1 MAKGPV
7 AHGLGRAEA
16 LSDAGEYAAA
26 LEELDAAFD
35 AEPQNAAVFT
45 ARGWALE
52 NLGPER
58 LGEARLAYEAALRL
72 DPSAMWAKEGLSNV
86 LRRMGHSREADRLC
100 EEVVD
105 EGRRRYDAE
114 EDLWELVGWC
124 ELRLGRYQDA
134 VATLREA
141 LRRDG
146 RWIAVRFDLALAL
159 LCAGERS
166 RAFLEYSRG
175 VHQALNGGVDA
186 DFGDVDGNGN
196 ADSFDPN
203 GASVGEIA
211 WRARRVLAGA
221 APRRAAALG
230 VTLRRTGGPELAS
243 RLVEGAAWSV
253 RRSPG
258 RSITVAL

>member
-26 LEELDAAFD
+26 LDELDATLD
-35 AEPQNAAVFT
+35 GDPHNASVFT

-58 LGEARLAYEAALRL
+58 LGEARLAYEAALTL

-86 LRRMGHSREADRLC
+86 LRRMGHTREADRLC
-100 EEVVD
+100 EEVVV
-105 EGRRRYDAE
+105 EGRRRYEDE

-124 ELRLGRYQDA
+124 ELRLGRYEDA

-175 VHQALNGGVDA
+175 VHQAVNGGVERLRGCLRVALDDLEESLA
-186 DFGDVDGNGN
+186 ERPALATTREAN
-196 ADSFDPN
+196 A
-203 GASVGEIA
+203 
-211 WRARRVLAGA
+211 ARDLLRSTL
-221 APRRAAALG
+221 RAAFQAG
-230 VTLRRTGGPELAS
+230 
-243 RLVEGAAWSV
+243 
-253 RRSPG
+253 
-258 RSITVAL
+258 